1 MKRVLIGGF
10 LSLIGSI
17 WAIVILLVG
26 ASNAPPPYATEWSTP
41 PGRLLTGFIEMGLI
55 VPLVAG
61 ILLLVLGLAILAVEF
76 VKKDN

>member
-17 WAIVILLVG
+17 WAIVILLAG
-26 ASNAPPPYATEWSTP
+26 ATYAPNVTEWATP
-41 PGRLLTGFIEMGLI
+41 PGRYLSGIMEMGLI

-61 ILLLVLGLAILAVEF
+61 VLLLVLGLAILAVEF